1 MSLVRVMRIMS
12 TATVPDVAKKKAASK
27 PSTPDDKGRKPMI
40 AQLRGSEE
48 FKKWVEMVADVDRS
62 PIAVLIEKALIH
74 YSKSI
79 GVTDSA
85 PRR

>member
-1 MSLVRVMRIMS
+1 MS
-12 TATVPDVAKKKAASK
+12 TTPVIAVAKKKSV
-27 PSTPDDKGRKPMI
+27 PEDKGRKPMI

-48 FKKWVEMVADVDRS
+48 FKAWVERIADIDRS

-74 YSKSI
+74 YAKSL
-79 GVTDSA
+79 GANDPA